1 MLTDF
6 SIFKCQKKK
15 IKNEFHA
22 QYGLQH
28 IVFRQKLRF
37 KEKNGEF
44 RKILHNRNYH
54 WVVIYNINCSKNEI
68 NKNEINYSSL
78 FHGKTKDHVKMQFST
93 FLNPL
98 VKT

>member
-6 SIFKCQKKK
+6 SIFKYQKK
-15 IKNEFHA
+15 IKNELHA

-28 IVFRQKLRF
+28 TVYRQKLRF
-37 KEKNGEF
+37 KEQNGEF
-44 RKILHNRNYH
+44 RKILHNRYYH
-54 WVVIYNINCSKNEI
+54 WVLIYNITCS
-68 NKNEINYSSL
+68 KNEINYSSL